1 MSSLIK
7 KRAVIIQEHMPHYRA
22 EFFASLREALKPHG
36 IELRLIHGI
45 SSNQRMISQ
54 ALDWANPVKIRKI
67 GPISWHH
74 LGRLCDAADLIIVPQ
89 EIKYLR
95 LHLLLL
101 VTRFTQCKFAYWGHG
116 KNFQATNPNS
126 TAERLKRFLSRQV
139 DWWFAYNDL
148 SARIVAAL
156 GFPKHRITSVGN
168 TVDTGALTKARDS
181 VTESMLADVR
191 KELHTSSDNIAIYTG
206 ALYAQKRIAF
216 LLESAILIR
225 RKIPDFELIVIG
237 NGPDRHLVTKAAS
250 EHPWIHDLGPKNDRE
265 KVPYWA
271 LSKLLLMPGLVGL
284 VVVDSFALG
293 VPMVTTDYPYHSPEI
308 DYLKHNQN
316 GIVVQC
322 GEDTHCYADEIAQ
335 LFKNPRMLETLRK
348 EAVSTLDLHSI
359 NEMVG
364 SFLQGVIKA
373 LDLQTRVGT
382 LAEKSDS

>member
-1 MSSLIK
+1 MRNL
-7 KRAVIIQEHMPHYRA
+7 
-22 EFFASLREALKPHG
+22 
-36 IELRLIHGI
+36 
-45 SSNQRMISQ
+45 
-54 ALDWANPVKIRKI
+54 
-67 GPISWHH
+67 
-74 LGRLCDAADLIIVPQ
+74 
-89 EIKYLR
+89 
-95 LHLLLL
+95 
-101 VTRFTQCKFAYWGHG
+101 
-116 KNFQATNPNS
+116 
-126 TAERLKRFLSRQV
+126 
-139 DWWFAYNDL
+139 
-148 SARIVAAL
+148 
-156 GFPKHRITSVGN
+156 RITSVGN

-181 VTESMLADVR
+181 VTESILADVR

-322 GEDTHCYADEIAQ
+322 GDSREPFADAVVA
-335 LFKNPRMLETLRK
+335 LLNDETKLAALLK
-348 EAVSTLDLHSI
+348 GTCDALPLHSI
-359 NEMVG
+359 ESMVENF
-364 SFLQGVIKA
+364 SAGV
-373 LDLQTRVGT
+373 LQTI
-382 LAEKSDS
+382 ASD